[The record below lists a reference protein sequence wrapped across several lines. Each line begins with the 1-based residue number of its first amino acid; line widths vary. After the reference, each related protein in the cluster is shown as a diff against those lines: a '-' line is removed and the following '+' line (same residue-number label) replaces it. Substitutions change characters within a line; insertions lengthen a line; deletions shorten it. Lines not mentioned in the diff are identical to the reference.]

1 MAKNKRGTNT
11 KSTQG
16 SGGSSK
22 QANKKSGGTIP
33 IEKTR
38 FMPGENQAENCQK
51 LIDHLTNEVLGEKGM
66 GSKTACLPQEEKEHQ
81 SDKPSLRVPDESKK
95 DDPDYD

>member
-1 MAKNKRGTNT
+1 MPTNKKGTNT

-33 IEKTR
+33 IEKMR
-38 FMPGENQAENCQK
+38 FMPGENQAENYQK
-51 LIDHLTNEVLGEKGM
+51 LIDHLTNKVLGEKGM
-66 GSKTACLPQEEKEHQ
+66 GSKIAYLLQEEKEHQ
-81 SDKPSLRVPDESKK
+81 FDKPSLKVHASSDWPTEVC
-95 DDPDYD
+95 